1 MSNARHLIAAMVL
14 VTALFA
20 DRAAVAAPSLRPAV
34 MEQTAARIIDRLT
47 ARVRRVVPVACV
59 YPTQAAQTSAIAAF
73 KPIVPAAAEPARRP
87 SSPFQYRLPPPTC

>member
-1 MSNARHLIAAMVL
+1 MSNPRHLIAALVL

-47 ARVRRVVPVACV
+47 ARVRRVVPVAIV
-59 YPTQAAQTSAIAAF
+59 YRTQDAPTSAVAAF
-73 KPIVPAAAEPARRP
+73 KPTVPTAVEPVRRP